1 MHTESNMKFLSNS
14 FLGVKNDD
22 AEIWIFF
29 SSSSLKL
36 ERCTFFIFGFSQNML
51 LVLKKIDFQDK
62 KCKFGSLWKNA
73 LAASVV
79 NFLEYSCRIVE

>member
-29 SSSSLKL
+29 
-36 ERCTFFIFGFSQNML
+36 FFFSKVGKMHFLYIWVFAEHAFGFKENWLSGQKM
-51 LVLKKIDFQDK
+51 
-62 KCKFGSLWKNA
+62 
-73 LAASVV
+73 
-79 NFLEYSCRIVE
+79 

>member
-1 MHTESNMKFLSNS
+1 
-14 FLGVKNDD
+14 
-22 AEIWIFF
+22 
-29 SSSSLKL
+29 
-36 ERCTFFIFGFSQNML
+36 ML

-79 NFLEYSCRIVE
+79 NFLVKKSREYSCRIVE